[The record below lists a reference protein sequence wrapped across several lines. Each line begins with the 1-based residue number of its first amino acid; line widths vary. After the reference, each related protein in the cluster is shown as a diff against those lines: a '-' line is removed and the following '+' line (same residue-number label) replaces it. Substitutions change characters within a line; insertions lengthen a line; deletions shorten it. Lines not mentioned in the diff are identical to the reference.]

1 MTDTQYDRILD
12 YMKEHGSITPMEAFS
27 ELGIT
32 RLAARVHELERKG
45 FAIDRQMETSENRYG
60 GKSRYMRY
68 WRAS

>member
-45 FAIDRQMETSENRYG
+45 FVIDREMEESKNRYG

-68 WRAS
+68 WRVS